1 MNTLPLLVGFA
12 FAIGVGLMANTVFNT
27 LFDIGRRLSR
37 GLSRH
42 QGRLVR
48 LGLTSA
54 ASKVTTHSEDDIL
67 GLASIPWANLYAVS
81 ALVSLILFGLI
92 GPYLSGGIQFALLSL
107 PGLVWLLKR
116 YLVQQRRRFLVGQIR
131 QLLIDIRLHMSLSGS
146 LLLGLESI
154 ARNTSER
161 NVVYRALQRRMS
173 GGSAKSGL
181 DVLQQLAGDLKSE
194 HLLRVAQRVQSAQQS
209 GGVVGVDQAIF
220 SAIEELN
227 DEIANQSEEQMQRL
241 PLRITLLAMP
251 FLLGPIVILLFYP
264 LVDRILSTLA
274 GTAVGGGF

>member
-37 GLSRH
+37 GLGRNS
-42 QGRLVR
+42 GRLVK

-54 ASKVTTHSEDDIL
+54 ASKVTTYSEDDIL
-67 GLASIPWANLYAVS
+67 GLALVPWTNLYAIS

-181 DVLQQLAGDLKSE
+181 DVLQQLAGDLKSG

>member
-12 FAIGVGLMANTVFNT
+12 FAIGVGLMANTIFNT

-37 GLSRH
+37 GLSRNS
-42 QGRLVR
+42 GRLVR

-54 ASKVTTHSEDDIL
+54 ASKVTTYSEDDIL
-67 GLASIPWANLYAVS
+67 GLALIPWTNLYAVS

-92 GPYLSGGIQFALLSL
+92 GRYLSGGIQFALLSL

-181 DVLQQLAGDLKSE
+181 DVLQQLAGDLKSG

>member
-37 GLSRH
+37 GLSRNS
-42 QGRLVR
+42 GRLVK

-54 ASKVTTHSEDDIL
+54 ASKVTTYSEDDIL
-67 GLASIPWANLYAVS
+67 GLALIPWTNLYAVS

-107 PGLVWLLKR
+107 PGLVWLLKQ
-116 YLVQQRRRFLVGQIR
+116 YLIQQRRRFLVGQIR

-154 ARNTSER
+154 VRNTSER

-181 DVLQQLAGDLKSE
+181 DVLQSLAGDLKSG